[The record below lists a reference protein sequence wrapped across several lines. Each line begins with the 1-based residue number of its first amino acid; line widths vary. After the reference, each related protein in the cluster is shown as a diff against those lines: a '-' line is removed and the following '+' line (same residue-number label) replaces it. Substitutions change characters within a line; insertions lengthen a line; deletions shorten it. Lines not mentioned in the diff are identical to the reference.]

1 MREQI
6 RVRVDT
12 AAWEALKQGEESNTA
27 LLARIVRE
35 WQEQKAVLASLT
47 EIDTSPSQALGR
59 LLLSHELLQR
69 ATVSIQPPKQQIE
82 KLPETALPT
91 AVSTA
96 PAPTIGGLENN
107 SNDW

>member
-12 AAWEALKQGEESNTA
+12 AAWEALKQGEESNTE
-27 LLARIVRE
+27 LLARILQE
-35 WQEQKAVLASLT
+35 WQEQKTVLSALA
-47 EIDTSPSQALGR
+47 EIDASPAQALGR

-91 AVSTA
+91 AVSTV

>member
-12 AAWEALKQGEESNTA
+12 AAWEALKQGEESNTE
-27 LLARIVRE
+27 LLARILQE
-35 WQEQKAVLASLT
+35 WQEQKTVLSALA
-47 EIDTSPSQALGR
+47 EIDPSPAQALGR
-59 LLLSHELLQR
+59 LLLSYELLQQ
-69 ATVSIQPPKQQIE
+69 ATVSIQQSNQSPI
-82 KLPETALPT
+82 TALPS

>member
-47 EIDTSPSQALGR
+47 AIDACPSQALGR
-59 LLLSHELLQR
+59 LLLSYELLQQ
-69 ATVSIQPPKQQIE
+69 ATVSIQPPEQSPPI
-82 KLPETALPT
+82 PVVSPT
-91 AVSTA
+91 VSA
-96 PAPTIGGLENN
+96 HPAPTIGGLENN
-107 SNDW
+107 SDDW

>member
-59 LLLSHELLQR
+59 LLLSYELLQQ
-69 ATVSIQPPKQQIE
+69 ATVSIQPPELSPPI
-82 KLPETALPT
+82 P
-91 AVSTA
+91 AVSPTVSTH

-107 SNDW
+107 SDDW